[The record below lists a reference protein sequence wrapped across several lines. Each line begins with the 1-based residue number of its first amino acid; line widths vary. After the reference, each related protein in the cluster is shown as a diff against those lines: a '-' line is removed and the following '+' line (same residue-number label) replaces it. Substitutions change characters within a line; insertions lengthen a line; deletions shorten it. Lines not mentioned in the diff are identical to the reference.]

1 MLQSLYQKSI
11 PLYPC
16 PPAGTQSVSEVSP
29 VVPAAGREPK
39 QKISNARIRILSIF
53 AKLITCRMK
62 RKNEPDIELSKEEPL
77 WI

>member
-29 VVPAAGREPK
+29 VVPAVGPRAK
-39 QKISNARIRILSIF
+39 VKNINARIRILSIF
-53 AKLITCRMK
+53 AKLMTCRMK

>member
-16 PPAGTQSVSEVSP
+16 PLAGTQSVSEVYQ
-29 VVPAAGREPK
+29 VAPAAGREPK

-53 AKLITCRMK
+53 AK
-62 RKNEPDIELSKEEPL
+62 
-77 WI
+77 

>member
-29 VVPAAGREPK
+29 VAPAAGREPK
-39 QKISNARIRILSIF
+39 QKISMPVSGF
-53 AKLITCRMK
+53 
-62 RKNEPDIELSKEEPL
+62 
-77 WI
+77 